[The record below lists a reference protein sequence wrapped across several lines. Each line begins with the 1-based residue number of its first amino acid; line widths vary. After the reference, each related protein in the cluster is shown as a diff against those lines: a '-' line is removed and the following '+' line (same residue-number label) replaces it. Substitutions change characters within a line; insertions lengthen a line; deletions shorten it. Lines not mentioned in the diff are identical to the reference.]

1 MKKFMSIAA
10 ILVAMVSTVLFTSC
24 GSDDSEVTGSGAAAE
39 VVGTYTCNGTLTVM
53 NQNSPV
59 TAKVYKFE
67 KKSDEAVNM
76 TIPATGEGVMAFPD
90 LPVEG
95 VSATKNA
102 DGAYDLSLGELTK
115 TISVNGADKT
125 YTIKELTGTVKADG
139 SITLAY
145 NLKYGNMPQAMVMN
159 LTGSKNK

>member
-53 NQNSPV
+53 NQNSTV

-67 KKSDEAVNM
+67 KESDEAVNM
-76 TIPATGEGVMAFPD
+76 TIPATGEGIMSFPE
-90 LPVEG
+90 LPVKG

-102 DGAYDLSLGELTK
+102 DGAYILLLGEFTN
-115 TISVNGADKT
+115 TIADKT

-145 NLKYGNMPQAMVMN
+145 SLQYGKMPQAMVMN